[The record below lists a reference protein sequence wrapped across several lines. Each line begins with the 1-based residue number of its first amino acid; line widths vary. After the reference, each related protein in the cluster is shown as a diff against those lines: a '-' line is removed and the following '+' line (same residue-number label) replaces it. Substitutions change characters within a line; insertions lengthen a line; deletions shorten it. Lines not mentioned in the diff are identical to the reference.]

1 MCFVERAK
9 AYSYEKVL
17 IDFLKNIL
25 IIKKIPMLDVY
36 RIKEK

>member
-1 MCFVERAK
+1 M
-9 AYSYEKVL
+9 YLYEKVL
-17 IDFLKNIL
+17 IDLFKNTL